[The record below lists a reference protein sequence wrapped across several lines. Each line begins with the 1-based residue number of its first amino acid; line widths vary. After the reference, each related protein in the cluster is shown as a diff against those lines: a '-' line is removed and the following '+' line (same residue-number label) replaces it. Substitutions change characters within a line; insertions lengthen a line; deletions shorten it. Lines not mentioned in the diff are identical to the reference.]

1 MDLEKIG
8 RDAIQRAFDATKAA
22 DDAEVDQLAHLEAA
36 ARAAAIGRVAKYKE
50 YIALGL
56 ADAARQL
63 LYLQRKKM
71 GVDVNDGLLVRY
83 RTMADFLRHETEV
96 LGIGTEK
103 IKKFA
108 HNADV
113 FWTVLTAHAPLEFDG
128 APVDRGV
135 FDKARWTNSWRASK
149 YADPSTLELV
159 LKPGFDEAFLEML
172 METGKTITDLNS
184 ELKPP
189 PKAVKGAVKARAPR
203 RTKAAAEAEVVE
215 LKKELAAARAEHSA
229 EVAAY
234 KEEIK
239 EKEAD
244 SEELV
249 KHSQDTIGAL
259 KFELAEVKNE
269 LARVKDEIAR
279 EKDKNKAGRRQTAV
293 SPLCDATNV

>member
-1 MDLEKIG
+1 
-8 RDAIQRAFDATKAA
+8 
-22 DDAEVDQLAHLEAA
+22 
-36 ARAAAIGRVAKYKE
+36 
-50 YIALGL
+50 
-56 ADAARQL
+56 
-63 LYLQRKKM
+63 
-71 GVDVNDGLLVRY
+71 
-83 RTMADFLRHETEV
+83 
-96 LGIGTEK
+96 
-103 IKKFA
+103 
-108 HNADV
+108 
-113 FWTVLTAHAPLEFDG
+113 
-128 APVDRGV
+128 
-135 FDKARWTNSWRASK
+135 
-149 YADPSTLELV
+149 
-159 LKPGFDEAFLEML
+159 ML

-244 SEELV
+244 SEDLV